1 MKKWNVLSVGIIIFI
16 LTTFSPI
23 FGQDNINT
31 ILVQVDGLSC
41 PFCSY
46 GLEKKLKNLDGVE
59 KVEIHMRQGK
69 AEMKVRPRVTIS
81 DESIKQAV
89 EEAGFTPG
97 TIERTESKDH
107 E

>member
-1 MKKWNVLSVGIIIFI
+1 MNIKANLLSVWISVFLLMG
-16 LTTFSPI
+16 LSPI
-23 FGQDNINT
+23 YAQDSNRI

-46 GLEKKLKNLDGVE
+46 GLEKKLKKLNGVG

-69 AEMKVRPRVTIS
+69 AEMKVNPGITIS

-89 EEAGFTPG
+89 IDAGFTPG
-97 TIERTESKDH
+97 PIESSKKR

>member
-1 MKKWNVLSVGIIIFI
+1 MKKENVLSVGIIIF
-16 LTTFSPI
+16 LLSTLSPI

-46 GLEKKLKNLDGVE
+46 GLEKKLKKLDGVE

-69 AEMKVRPRVTIS
+69 AEMKVKPRAAIS
-81 DESIKQAV
+81 DEAIKQAV
-89 EEAGFTPG
+89 EDAGFTPG
-97 TIERTESKDH
+97 PIERSKQV